1 MSENFKITILAVVIL
16 CCTFY
21 VAVTILPAFKAN
33 HHYILDV
40 NYLDGSSE
48 QLKHSYYSYKTDTL
62 ILDKGCIETTNKGTT
77 LTCGVKNFKVISHIT
92 E

>member
-33 HHYILDV
+33 HHYILEV
-40 NYLDGSSE
+40 NYLDGNNE

-62 ILDKGCIETTNKGTT
+62 VLDEGCIERTNKGTA
-77 LTCGVKNFKVISHIT
+77 LTCGVKNFKVKSHTT

>member
-1 MSENFKITILAVVIL
+1 MSENFKITILAVVML

-21 VAVTILPAFKAN
+21 VAVTILPAFKSN

-62 ILDKGCIETTNKGTT
+62 ILDEGCIERINKGTA
-77 LTCGVKNFKVISHIT
+77 LTCGVKNFKVKSHIT